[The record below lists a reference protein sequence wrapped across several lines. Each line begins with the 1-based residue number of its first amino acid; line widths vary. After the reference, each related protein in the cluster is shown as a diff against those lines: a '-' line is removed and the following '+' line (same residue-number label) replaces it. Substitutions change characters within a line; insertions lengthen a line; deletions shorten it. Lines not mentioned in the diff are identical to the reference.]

1 MRPPESIT
9 PPVFQAVDPIILDNE
24 MEGLYQ
30 DNDIDFLTSHEF
42 SIPGSDAGHDFD
54 EIFSRNPSSNGMS
67 NVRIDSSPTVSMKK
81 NRPLQNHSTL
91 QSQSLLAVGS
101 PTASPENS
109 SSPRSSS
116 ESVSVRDHGRQYS
129 ITSTNSAVHSE
140 DAVLTG
146 QFQNGWLH
154 SGQDETL
161 FGLDSD
167 LQSLSRNFSFDA
179 DIESSNKVMDS
190 AFDFESAASSPSALK
205 LEINNTQIQPPR
217 TLNSIRSP
225 PNGKPYLSRS
235 KVPGSVSLLSSRSVF
250 LRIPGS
256 SYKLTIFRPPLL
268 APRFMPKAPG
278 NLPPW
283 PSCSLP
289 TNPPSL
295 SGIRTL
301 RLQVWGKSLVTS
313 QWSADPRSIP
323 RCLQVSISGIIR

>member
-30 DNDIDFLTSHEF
+30 GNDMDFLTSHDF
-42 SIPGSDAGHDFD
+42 SIPGGDAGHEFD
-54 EIFSRNPSSNGMS
+54 EIFSRNPSSNGRS
-67 NVRIDSSPTVSMKK
+67 NVRIESSQTVSMKK

-101 PTASPENS
+101 PSASPENS

-116 ESVSVRDHGRQYS
+116 DSVRDHGRQYS

-154 SGQDETL
+154 SGQEET
-161 FGLDSD
+161 FFNLDAD
-167 LQSLSRNFSFDA
+167 LQSLGRNFSFDT

-217 TLNSIRSP
+217 TLNFIRSP

-235 KVPGSVSLLSSRSVF
+235 KVPGSVSILSFCSVF
-250 LRIPGS
+250 LRVPGS
-256 SYKLTIFRPPLL
+256 SSKLTLFRPPLL

-278 NLPPW
+278 NPPPW
-283 PSCSLP
+283 QSCSLP
-289 TNPPSL
+289 INPPSL

-301 RLQVWGKSLVTS
+301 RLQV
-313 QWSADPRSIP
+313 
-323 RCLQVSISGIIR
+323 